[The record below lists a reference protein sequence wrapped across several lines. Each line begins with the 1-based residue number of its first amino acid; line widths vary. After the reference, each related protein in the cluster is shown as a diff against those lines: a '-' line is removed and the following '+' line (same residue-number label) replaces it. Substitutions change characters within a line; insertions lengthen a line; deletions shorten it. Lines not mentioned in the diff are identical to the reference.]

1 MQPVYSPVRCYTHDP
16 SHRLPKPGELGEDP
30 DFNSSI
36 PYPESHPDAAQN
48 DV

>member
-1 MQPVYSPVRCYTHDP
+1 MSKSLVDIQTTNATGLLSR
-16 SHRLPKPGELGEDP
+16 EDP